1 MRDQEAQN
9 TGGPGGGATYEE
21 PESEV
26 SRRLAA
32 FVLRHKALIVLA
44 ALATTVV
51 AAWAIDTQLRLD
63 MTVESF
69 LDTDSPALKNLEEYR
84 DTFGRDDAFLVMVEG
99 DVFSMPFLTKLRA
112 LHNEVAALDLPLKS
126 LHQRFRDRRAKEG
139 ASAPAAPAAPAASAA
154 SAAQGTT
161 SGQGV
166 GTSGD
171 VAPGEA
177 GSKAK
182 NQAGDGFDDAP
193 DFGDSGDFDEGATA
207 GFDDT
212 PDLGEGGDFG
222 EEGAAGAKAGASSGG
237 AGTAGAEGVGEDGDD
252 DWGGESGGTI
262 IDEIISL
269 INVRRTRG
277 RRVPDPDGGTSVSIE
292 VGSWLSPWPTAA
304 QLPALREAMLAEP
317 SLVGQVLDTQGR
329 YTTMLVRPQF
339 MSAADGVR
347 VNDALVAILA
357 KYNGPGFRTYLSG
370 GPALAASITRLFV
383 QEVSR
388 LLVLS
393 LVTLVLMM
401 FFLFRH
407 PLGVV
412 GPVAVVGLA
421 AFWTFGFMALVGM
434 PVTMVS
440 SILPAF
446 LISVGVGDS
455 VHIMSVYRDRRR
467 HGAGNHEAIVH
478 ALGTTGRAILFTSL
492 TTAVGLLSFQFAT
505 IGAVRDVGLAGA
517 FGVMVALGNT
527 VLLLPIALHF
537 NRRGSLGAARQHEN
551 DWIDRV
557 LAWASRLSG
566 RETGAPLT
574 GARAEGVRARSRRVL
589 VVAVGLTALA
599 VYGGSLL
606 RVWHNP
612 VSWVPDDVPAKIAF
626 NELDAHAGG
635 TATIQLLIRAKGP
648 HGVKDLEL
656 LRGLE
661 KLEGY
666 IRAYR
671 HADVRTGEVRPV
683 VGGSVSLLDVARET
697 NRALHGGDPAFYRL
711 PDSQRALAD
720 TLFLFENAAPQ
731 DLRRLATADLKQT
744 QMTIRVRWLEA
755 TAYGPLTRYVDKGI
769 AKYIG
774 DRAEVRTTG
783 AAFTLFTTVSS
794 LIDNLIRSF
803 AVAFGVITVL
813 MILLLGDLRLG
824 LVAMVPNLLPIVFIM
839 GIMGFADVP
848 LDMANLMIASIAI
861 GLAVDDTIHF
871 LHHFHLHYVINGQ
884 VEAAIDYA
892 YRHTGRALV
901 GTTAIL
907 GLGFVVYVA
916 SQLLSLQ
923 RFGVLIGLTV
933 VLALLVDLIFGPAML
948 RMVYRDRPAAGSPS
962 AAPAPAAAA
971 ENTP

>member
-1 MRDQEAQN
+1 MSGGRDGLR
-9 TGGPGGGATYEE
+9 GGSQDGGQDDGHGRGASVAGYEE
-21 PESEV
+21 PESVV
-26 SRRLAA
+26 SRRLGA
-32 FVLRHKALIVLA
+32 FVLRHKAIIALA
-44 ALATTVV
+44 AVATSVV
-51 AAWAIDTQLRLD
+51 AGWAITTRLRMD

-69 LDTDSPALKNLEEYR
+69 LDSDSPALKSLEEYR

-99 DVFSMPFLTKLRA
+99 DVFSIPFLTKLRA
-112 LHNEVAALDLPLKS
+112 LHDELAALDLPLES
-126 LHQRFRDRRAKEG
+126 LHERLRDRRDFAGPPAEAHGEG
-139 ASAPAAPAAPAASAA
+139 AVEDERAPSSPGGGAAPETGAR
-154 SAAQGTT
+154 AQ
-161 SGQGV
+161 
-166 GTSGD
+166 
-171 VAPGEA
+171 APGQDE
-177 GSKAK
+177 
-182 NQAGDGFDDAP
+182 GFDDSP
-193 DFGDSGDFDEGATA
+193 DFGDDGGFDDSPDFGDDGGFDDDGQGQASGPDATAMAGARATA
-207 GFDDT
+207 GADAD
-212 PDLGEGGDFG
+212 P
-222 EEGAAGAKAGASSGG
+222 
-237 AGTAGAEGVGEDGDD
+237 D
-252 DWGGESGGTI
+252 DWAGESEGTI

-277 RRVPDPDGGTSVSIE
+277 RQIQDPDGGTSVAIE
-292 VGSWLSPWPTAA
+292 VGSWLDPWPSEAD
-304 QLPALREAMLAEP
+304 LPALREAMLAEP
-317 SLVGQVLDTQGR
+317 SLVGQVLDAQGR
-329 YTTMLVRPQF
+329 YTTILVRPQF

-347 VNDALVAILA
+347 VNDAIARIVA
-357 KYNGPGFRTYLSG
+357 KHDGPGFHTYLSG
-370 GPALAASITRLFV
+370 GPALAASITQLFL

-388 LLVLS
+388 LLALS

-412 GPVAVVGLA
+412 GPVVVVGLA

-467 HGAGNHEAIVH
+467 LGADNHGAILH

-505 IGAVRDVGLAGA
+505 IEAVRDVGLAGA

-527 VLLLPIALHF
+527 VFLLPIALHF
-537 NRRGSLGAARQHEN
+537 NRRGHLGAARQHEN

-557 LAWASRLSG
+557 LRWTSRLSG
-566 RETGAPLT
+566 REPGASLT
-574 GARAEGVRARSRRVL
+574 GPQAEGVRARSRRVL
-589 VVAVGLTALA
+589 VVAAGLTALA

-612 VSWVPDDVPAKIAF
+612 VSWVPDDAPTKIAF
-626 NELDAHAGG
+626 NEMDAHAGG

-661 KLEGY
+661 KLERY

-671 HADVRTGEVRPV
+671 HEDARTGEVTQV
-683 VGGSVSLLDVARET
+683 VGGSVSLLDVVRET

-711 PDSQRALAD
+711 PDTQRALSD
-720 TLFLFENAAPQ
+720 TLFLFENAGPQ
-731 DLRRLATADLKQT
+731 DLRRLATADLRQT
-744 QMTIRVRWLEA
+744 QMTIRVKWLEA
-755 TAYGPLTRYVDKGI
+755 TAYGPMTRYVDEGI

-794 LIDNLIRSF
+794 LIDNLLRSF
-803 AVAFGVITVL
+803 AVAFAVITVL
-813 MILLLGDLRLG
+813 MIFLLGDLRLG

-839 GIMGFADVP
+839 GIMGFVDVP

-884 VEAAIDYA
+884 VEAAIGYA

-923 RFGVLIGLTV
+923 RFGALIGLTV
-933 VLALLVDLIFGPAML
+933 VLALLVDLIFGPALL
-948 RMVYRDRPAAGSPS
+948 RVVYRDRPRPAVADAGS
-962 AAPAPAAAA
+962 AREGA
-971 ENTP
+971 TG